1 MGDRV
6 IYNIKQK
13 DGKYVS
19 LYSHWGGS
27 DSRNDLAKAL
37 QKAEPR
43 WSDETYCARIITSQ
57 IIGDNWRDVLGFGIW
72 ASDEPHT
79 YEKWYVID
87 MANQEI
93 EGEDT
98 GNEMVSFE
106 KFVEQYA

>member
-1 MGDRV
+1 MGDRI

-27 DSRNDLAKAL
+27 TGLNDLAKAI

-57 IIGDNWRDVLGFGIW
+57 LVGDNWQDVLGFGLW
-72 ASDEPHT
+72 ASDEPAQ

-87 MANQEI
+87 IQRQVVQ
-93 EGEDT
+93 GEDAPAPI
-98 GNEMVSFE
+98 SFE
-106 KFVEQYA
+106 RLVEQHA